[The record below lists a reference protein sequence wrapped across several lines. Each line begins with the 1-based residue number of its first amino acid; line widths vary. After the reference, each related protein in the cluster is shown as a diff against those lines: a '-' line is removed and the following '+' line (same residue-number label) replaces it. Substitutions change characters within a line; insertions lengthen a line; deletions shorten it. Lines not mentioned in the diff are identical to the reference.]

1 MITKDEKNTLWLDSL
16 SGKIKSTSA
25 TEMKDVNEAL
35 LVRKAL
41 SKRRLVL
48 EKEMQNSDQSK
59 LTKIEKQLELNGFL
73 KDSLAYKTQQFFKNN
88 FKAFGSGVLITYLIS
103 LTLTLETVTY
113 RGIKPQTKQE
123 KNEINAQQDY
133 VLEISESS
141 NDPFALANALQ
152 SRAWANGLETASI
165 PEANG
170 INLYIKNIN
179 NDPSLSKLKM
189 ELDINPNTTGTVKI
203 KIIKK

>member
-1 MITKDEKNTLWLDSL
+1 M
-16 SGKIKSTSA
+16 
-25 TEMKDVNEAL
+25 
-35 LVRKAL
+35 
-41 SKRRLVL
+41 
-48 EKEMQNSDQSK
+48 
-59 LTKIEKQLELNGFL
+59 NGFL
-73 KDSLAYKTQQFFKNN
+73 KDSLAYKAQHFFKNN

-103 LTLTLETVTY
+103 LSLTVETVTY
-113 RGIKPQTKQE
+113 RGITPPTKQE
-123 KNEINAQQDY
+123 KNEINDQQVY
-133 VLEISESS
+133 TLEISESS

-152 SRAWANGLETASI
+152 SRAWASGLETASI

-179 NDPSLSKLKM
+179 SDPSLSKLKM